1 MLATV
6 SSLFERLD
14 DAGVRYCHWKSN
26 WALAVTLDGKTDLD
40 LLVSRDDASSYR
52 RILQDLGFR
61 PAVQHGAEPFP
72 AVEHHHAL
80 DDPTGTLVHVH
91 SYYRVISG
99 GSLAKNYHLPLE
111 EMLLR
116 DVRREVPVNV
126 PSRGAELIVFVLR
139 MSLKHATMAELVL
152 VRRDWENVR
161 REAAWLVTDEARAE
175 AEALLPVW
183 LPAFDPGLFADA
195 RDALAAPAS
204 IVRRVVLGRRV
215 RAALRPYARRGR
227 LRAWF
232 AEAGAFSGKALS
244 RWRGS
249 TKRLSPS
256 AGGAVI
262 AFVGPEATGKST
274 LLADAE
280 SWLGAHFTVRRV
292 HAGKPPS
299 TFLTAVP
306 NLLLPALRSL
316 FPGQR
321 STRVTANLAHLAP
334 DLEERAA
341 IQSAKPFPMLFGIRS
356 VLLAHDRRTL
366 LTRAYARAANGAIV
380 LSDRYPSVEP
390 GAVDGAQLG
399 HHHGPVPRGALRRR
413 LAALE
418 ARLYRDIPP
427 PDLVV
432 YLTAPLEVALERNRE
447 RGKSEPESY
456 VLSRHARSSSL
467 EFERTTVHRL
477 ATDRPLDEVTSE
489 LRRVIWSTL

>member
-14 DAGVRYCHWKSN
+14 EAGVRYCHWKSN
-26 WALAVTLDGKTDLD
+26 WALAETLDGKTDLD

-61 PAVQHGAEPFP
+61 PAVQHGAAPFP
-72 AVEHHHAL
+72 AVEHDHAL
-80 DDPTGTLVHVH
+80 DDTTGTLVHLH

-116 DVRREVPVNV
+116 DVRREVAVNV
-126 PSRGAELIVFVLR
+126 PSRGAELVVFVVR

-161 REAAWLVTDEARAE
+161 REAAWLVTAEARAE
-175 AEALLPVW
+175 AEALLPIW

-195 RDALAAPAS
+195 LDALAAPAS
-204 IVRRVVLGRRV
+204 MARRVVLGRRV
-215 RAALRPYARRGR
+215 RAALGPYARRGR
-227 LRAWF
+227 LRAWL
-232 AEAGAFSGKALS
+232 AETGAFTGKALA

-299 TFLTAVP
+299 TVLTAVP

-321 STRVTANLAHLAP
+321 STRVTASLAP
-334 DLEERAA
+334 DLEESAATRAG
-341 IQSAKPFPMLFGIRS
+341 KPFPMLFGVRS
-356 VLLAHDRRTL
+356 VLLAHDRRAL
-366 LTRAYARAANGAIV
+366 LTRAYASAANGVIV
-380 LSDRYPSVEP
+380 LSDRYPSVEH
-390 GAVDGAQLG
+390 GAVDGAQLDHDHAPAPG
-399 HHHGPVPRGALRRR
+399 GAVRRR

-456 VLSRHARSSSL
+456 LLSRHARSSSL

-477 ATDRPLDEVTSE
+477 ATDRPLEEVTSE
-489 LRRVIWSTL
+489 LRRVIWTAL

>member
-1 MLATV
+1 VLATV

-14 DAGVRYCHWKSN
+14 EAGVRYCHWKSN
-26 WALAVTLDGKTDLD
+26 WALAETLEGKTDLD
-40 LLVSRDDASSYR
+40 LLVGRDDASSYR

-61 PAVQHGAEPFP
+61 PAVQHGAAPFP
-72 AVEHHHAL
+72 SVEHDHAL
-80 DDPTGTLVHVH
+80 DSGTSTLVHVH

-116 DVRREVPVNV
+116 DVRREVGVNV
-126 PSRGAELIVFVLR
+126 PSRGAELVVFVLR
-139 MSLKHATMAELVL
+139 MSLKHATIAELVL

-183 LPAFDPGLFADA
+183 LPGFDLGLFADA
-195 RDALAAPAS
+195 LEALTAPAS
-204 IVRRVVLGRRV
+204 VARRVVVGRRV
-215 RAALRPYARRGR
+215 RVALHPYTRHGR
-227 LRAWF
+227 LRAWL
-232 AEAGAFSGKALS
+232 AEAGAFTGRALARS
-244 RWRGS
+244 RGS
-249 TKRLSPS
+249 IRRLSPA

-316 FPGQR
+316 FPSQR
-321 STRVTANLAHLAP
+321 STRVTASLAP
-334 DLEERAA
+334 DLEESSATRAD
-341 IQSAKPFPMLFGIRS
+341 KPFPMLFGIRS
-356 VLLAHDRRTL
+356 VLLAHDRRAL
-366 LTRAYARAANGAIV
+366 LTRAYASAANGVIV
-380 LSDRYPSVEP
+380 LSDRYPSVER

-399 HHHGPVPRGALRRR
+399 HDHPSASGGVLRRR

-456 VLSRHARSSSL
+456 RLSRHARSSSL

-489 LRRVIWSTL
+489 LRRVIWTAL

>member
-1 MLATV
+1 MLATL

-14 DAGVRYCHWKSN
+14 AAGVRYCHWKSN
-26 WALAVTLDGKTDLD
+26 WALAETLEGKTDLD
-40 LLVSRDDASSYR
+40 LLVSREDAPSYR
-52 RILQDLGFR
+52 RILDDLGFR
-61 PAVQHGAEPFP
+61 PAVLHGAAPFP
-72 AVEHHHAL
+72 AVEHDLTL
-80 DDPTGTLVHVH
+80 DDTTGALVHVH

-99 GSLAKNYHLPLE
+99 GSLAKNYLLPLE
-111 EMLLR
+111 EMLLG
-116 DVRREVPVNV
+116 DVRREAGINV

-139 MSLKHATMAELVL
+139 MSLKHATTAELVL
-152 VRRDWENVR
+152 VSRDWESVR
-161 REAAWLVTDEARAE
+161 REAAWLVTHDARTE

-183 LPAFDPGLFADA
+183 LPFLDPGLFAA
-195 RDALAAPAS
+195 ALDALTAPAS
-204 IVRRVVLGRRV
+204 VARRVIVGRRV

-227 LRAWF
+227 GRAWL
-232 AEAGAFSGKALS
+232 AEVGAFTDKALARS
-244 RWRGS
+244 RGS
-249 TKRLSPS
+249 RKRLSPA

-280 SWLGAHFTVRRV
+280 RWLGAYFTVRRV

-299 TFLTAVP
+299 TFLTVVP

-321 STRVTANLAHLAP
+321 STRVTAGLVSGV
-334 DLEERAA
+334 EERVAPA
-341 IQSAKPFPMLFGIRS
+341 RARKEFPLLFGIRS
-356 VLLAHDRRTL
+356 VLLAHDRRIL
-366 LTRAYARAANGAIV
+366 LTRAYASAANGAIV
-380 LSDRYPSVEP
+380 LSDRYPSVER

-399 HHHGPVPRGALRRR
+399 HDQAPEGAVRRR

-427 PDLVV
+427 PDFVV

-456 VLSRHARSSSL
+456 LLSRHARSSSL
-467 EFERTTVHRL
+467 EFERTTVHPL
-477 ATDRPLDEVTSE
+477 ATDRPLDEVVSE
-489 LRRVIWSTL
+489 LRRVIWDAL

>member
-14 DAGVRYCHWKSN
+14 EAGVRYCHWKSN
-26 WALAVTLDGKTDLD
+26 WALAETLYGKTDLD
-40 LLVSRDDASSYR
+40 LLVSREDASPYR
-52 RILQDLGFR
+52 AILQELGFR
-61 PAVQHGAEPFP
+61 AAVQHGAAPFP
-72 AVEHHHAL
+72 GVEHDHAL
-80 DDPTGTLVHVH
+80 DDATGALVHVH

-99 GSLAKNYHLPLE
+99 GSLVKNYHLPLE
-111 EMLLR
+111 EMLLG
-116 DVRREVPVNV
+116 DVRREVVVNV

-139 MSLKHATMAELVL
+139 MSLKHATTAEFVL

-161 REAAWLVTDEARAE
+161 REASWLVTDEARAE

-183 LPAFDPGLFADA
+183 LPGFDPSLFADA
-195 RDALAAPAS
+195 LDALTAS
-204 IVRRVVLGRRV
+204 ASVVRRVVVGRKV
-215 RAALRPYARRGR
+215 RAALRPYTRRGR
-227 LRAWF
+227 VRAWL
-232 AEAGAFSGKALS
+232 AEAGAFTDKALARS
-244 RWRGS
+244 RGS
-249 TKRLSPS
+249 TKRLSPA

-274 LLADAE
+274 LLADTE
-280 SWLGAHFTVRRV
+280 RWLGAHFTVRHV

-321 STRVTANLAHLAP
+321 STRVTASLAP

-341 IQSAKPFPMLFGIRS
+341 GPTGEQFPMLFGIRS
-356 VLLAHDRRTL
+356 VLLAHDRKAL
-366 LTRAYARAANGAIV
+366 LTRAYASAANGVIV
-380 LSDRYPSVEP
+380 LSDRYPSTER

-399 HHHGPVPRGALRRR
+399 HDRAAAPGGAVRRR

-418 ARLYRDIPP
+418 SRLYRDIPP

-456 VLSRHARSSSL
+456 LLSRHARSSSL
-467 EFERTTVHRL
+467 EFERTTVHEL

-489 LRRVIWSTL
+489 LRRVIWTAL

>member
-14 DAGVRYCHWKSN
+14 EAGVRYCHWKSN
-26 WALAVTLDGKTDLD
+26 WALAETLDGKTDLD
-40 LLVSRDDASSYR
+40 LLVSREDASSYR

-61 PAVQHGAEPFP
+61 PAVQHGAAPFP
-72 AVEHHHAL
+72 AVEHDHAL
-80 DDPTGTLVHVH
+80 DSATGTLVHVH

-116 DVRREVPVNV
+116 DVRREVAVNV

-152 VRRDWENVR
+152 VTRDWENVR

-175 AEALLPVW
+175 AEAQLPVW
-183 LPAFDPGLFADA
+183 LPAFDSGLFADA
-195 RDALAAPAS
+195 LDALTAPAS
-204 IVRRVVLGRRV
+204 VVRRVVVGRRV
-215 RAALRPYARRGR
+215 RAALRPYSRRGR
-227 LRAWF
+227 LRAWL
-232 AEAGAFSGKALS
+232 AETGAFTDKALARS
-244 RWRGS
+244 RGS
-249 TKRLSPS
+249 TKRLSPA

-280 SWLGAHFTVRRV
+280 GWLGAHFTVRRV

-321 STRVTANLAHLAP
+321 STRVTASLAP
-334 DLEERAA
+334 DLEERPATRA
-341 IQSAKPFPMLFGIRS
+341 GKSFPMLFGIRS
-356 VLLAHDRRTL
+356 VLLAHDRRAL
-366 LTRAYARAANGAIV
+366 LTRAYASAANGVIV
-380 LSDRYPSVEP
+380 LSDRYPSVER

-399 HHHGPVPRGALRRR
+399 HDDGPAPAGAVRRR

-418 ARLYRDIPP
+418 ARQYREIPP

-432 YLTAPLEVALERNRE
+432 YLMAPLEVALERNRE
-447 RGKSEPESY
+447 RAKSEPESY
-456 VLSRHARSSSL
+456 VLSRHARSASL
-467 EFERTTVHRL
+467 EFERTIVHRL
-477 ATDRPLDEVTSE
+477 ATDRPLDEVISE
-489 LRRVIWSTL
+489 LRRVIWTAL

>member
-26 WALAVTLDGKTDLD
+26 WALAETIEGETDLD
-40 LLVSRDDASSYR
+40 LLVGREDASSYR

-61 PAVQHGAEPFP
+61 PAVQHGAAPFP
-72 AVEHHHAL
+72 AVEHDHAL
-80 DDPTGTLVHVH
+80 DETTDTIVHVH

-99 GSLAKNYHLPLE
+99 GSLAKNYHLPIE
-111 EMLLR
+111 EMLLG
-116 DVRREVPVNV
+116 DVRREVAVNV

-152 VRRDWENVR
+152 VLRDWENVR
-161 REAAWLVTDEARAE
+161 REAAWLATDEARAE

-183 LPAFDPGLFADA
+183 LPVVERGLFANA
-195 RDALAAPAS
+195 LDALTEPAS
-204 IVRRVVLGRRV
+204 VVRRVLVGRRV
-215 RAALRPYARRGR
+215 RASLRPYARRGR
-227 LRAWF
+227 VRAWL
-232 AEAGAFSGKALS
+232 AETGALTKKALARS
-244 RWRGS
+244 RGRA
-249 TKRLSPS
+249 KRLSPS

-280 SWLGAHFTVRRV
+280 GWLGAHFTVRRV

-321 STRVTANLAHLAP
+321 STRVTATLAP
-334 DLEERAA
+334 DLEAPA
-341 IQSAKPFPMLFGIRS
+341 STPSDKQFPMLFGIRS
-356 VLLAHDRRTL
+356 VLLAYDRRAL
-366 LTRAYARAANGAIV
+366 LTRAYASAASGAIV
-380 LSDRYPSVEP
+380 LSDRYPSVER

-399 HHHGPVPRGALRRR
+399 HEHAPAPGGTVRRR

-456 VLSRHARSSSL
+456 LLSRHARSSSL

-477 ATDRPLDEVTSE
+477 ATDRPLDEVISE
-489 LRRVIWSTL
+489 LRRVIWTTL

>member
-1 MLATV
+1 VLATV

-14 DAGVRYCHWKSN
+14 EAGVRYCHWKSN
-26 WALAVTLDGKTDLD
+26 WALAETLDGKTDLD
-40 LLVSRDDASSYR
+40 LLVSREDASSYR
-52 RILQDLGFR
+52 RILQELGFR
-61 PAVQHGAEPFP
+61 PAVQHGAAPFP
-72 AVEHHHAL
+72 AVEHDHAL
-80 DDPTGTLVHVH
+80 DSATGTLVHVH

-111 EMLLR
+111 EMLLL
-116 DVRREVPVNV
+116 DVRREVAVNV
-126 PSRGAELIVFVLR
+126 PARGAELIVFVLR

-161 REAAWLVTDEARAE
+161 REAAWLVTEEARAE
-175 AEALLPVW
+175 AEGLLPVW

-195 RDALAAPAS
+195 LDAIAAPAS
-204 IVRRVVLGRRV
+204 IARRVLLGRRV

-227 LRAWF
+227 VRAWL
-232 AEAGAFSGKALS
+232 AETGAFTDKALARS
-244 RWRGS
+244 RGS

-256 AGGAVI
+256 TGGAVI

-299 TFLTAVP
+299 TYLTAVP

-321 STRVTANLAHLAP
+321 STRVTASLAP
-334 DLEERAA
+334 DLEERPATRA
-341 IQSAKPFPMLFGIRS
+341 GKPFPMLFGIRS
-356 VLLAHDRRTL
+356 VLLAHDRRAL
-366 LTRAYARAANGAIV
+366 LTRAYASAANGVIV

-390 GAVDGAQLG
+390 GAVDGAQLS
-399 HHHGPVPRGALRRR
+399 HEHAAVPGGGLRRR

-418 ARLYRDIPP
+418 DRLYRGIPP

-447 RGKSEPESY
+447 RTKSEPESY

-489 LRRVIWSTL
+489 LRRVIWTAL